1 MKNKKI
7 ILIIVFIISLI
18 LIGIGIFL
26 SLKGEYNTKN
36 ENNEVDN
43 GEVIVDYNIN
53 YYNSV
58 DEAINYIKAIR
69 NTENVNIINE
79 DENNYYIEVSV
90 NNSTFNYV
98 YSKVDNTLTAE

>member
-1 MKNKKI
+1 MKNRKI

-26 SLKGEYNTKN
+26 SLKGEYNTNN

-90 NNSTFNYV
+90 YNSTFNYV
-98 YSKVDNTLTAE
+98 YSKVDNTLSEE

>member
-1 MKNKKI
+1 MKNRKI

-58 DEAINYIKAIR
+58 DEGINYIKAIR
-69 NTENVNIINE
+69 NTENVNSINE

-98 YSKVDNTLTAE
+98 YSKVDNTLSEE

>member
-1 MKNKKI
+1 MKNRKI

-26 SLKGEYNTKN
+26 SLKEEYNTKN

-53 YYNSV
+53 YFNSV

-90 NNSTFNYV
+90 NNSTFNYL
-98 YSKVDNTLTAE
+98 YSKVDNTLTEE

>member
-1 MKNKKI
+1 MYQQ
-7 ILIIVFIISLI
+7 LIIVFIISLI

-26 SLKGEYNTKN
+26 SLKGEYNTNN

-98 YSKVDNTLTAE
+98 YSKVDNTLSEE

>member
-1 MKNKKI
+1 MKNRKI

-26 SLKGEYNTKN
+26 SLKGEYNTYN

-98 YSKVDNTLTAE
+98 YSKVDNTLSEE

>member
-58 DEAINYIKAIR
+58 DQAIHHINKKR

-98 YSKVDNTLTAE
+98 YSKVDNTLTEE

>member
-1 MKNKKI
+1 M
-7 ILIIVFIISLI
+7 
-18 LIGIGIFL
+18 GIGIFL
-26 SLKGEYNTKN
+26 SLNGEYNTKN
-36 ENNEVDN
+36 ENNEVGN

-98 YSKVDNTLTAE
+98 YSKVDNTLTEE

>member
-1 MKNKKI
+1 MKNRKI

-26 SLKGEYNTKN
+26 SLNGEYNTKN
-36 ENNEVDN
+36 ENNEVGN

-98 YSKVDNTLTAE
+98 YSKVDNTLTEE

>member
-1 MKNKKI
+1 MKNRKI

-26 SLKGEYNTKN
+26 SLNGEYNTNN

-98 YSKVDNTLTAE
+98 YSKVDNTLSEE

>member
-1 MKNKKI
+1 MKNRKI

-26 SLKGEYNTKN
+26 SLKGEYNTNN
-36 ENNEVDN
+36 ENNEADN

-98 YSKVDNTLTAE
+98 YSKVDNTLSEE

>member
-1 MKNKKI
+1 MKNRKI

-26 SLKGEYNTKN
+26 SLKEEYNTKN
-36 ENNEVDN
+36 ENNEVGN

-90 NNSTFNYV
+90 NNSTFNYL
-98 YSKVDNTLTAE
+98 YSKVDNTLTEE

>member
-1 MKNKKI
+1 MKNRKS

-98 YSKVDNTLTAE
+98 YSKVDNTLSEE

>member
-1 MKNKKI
+1 MKNRKI

-98 YSKVDNTLTAE
+98 YSIVDNTLSEE

>member
-98 YSKVDNTLTAE
+98 YSKVDNTLTEE

>member
-7 ILIIVFIISLI
+7 IVIIVFIISLI

-26 SLKGEYNTKN
+26 SLKGDYNTKN
-36 ENNEVDN
+36 ENNEIDN
-43 GEVIVDYNIN
+43 GEVIGDYNIN

-58 DEAINYIKAIR
+58 DEAINYIKTIR
-69 NTENVNIINE
+69 NTENVNIVNE

-90 NNSTFNYV
+90 DNSTFNYV
-98 YSKVDNTLTAE
+98 YSKVDNTLTDE

>member
-1 MKNKKI
+1 MKNRKI

-26 SLKGEYNTKN
+26 SLKEEYNTKN
-36 ENNEVDN
+36 ENNEVGN

-58 DEAINYIKAIR
+58 EEAINYIKAIR

-98 YSKVDNTLTAE
+98 YSKVDNTLTEE

>member
-1 MKNKKI
+1 MKNRKI
-7 ILIIVFIISLI
+7 ILIIVFVISLI

-98 YSKVDNTLTAE
+98 YSKVDNTLSEE

>member
-1 MKNKKI
+1 MKNRKI

-26 SLKGEYNTKN
+26 SFKGEYNTKN

-58 DEAINYIKAIR
+58 DVGGSRIIKIK

-98 YSKVDNTLTAE
+98 YSKVDNTLSEE

>member
-1 MKNKKI
+1 MKNRKI

-36 ENNEVDN
+36 ENNEVEN

-98 YSKVDNTLTAE
+98 YSKVDNTLSEE

>member
-1 MKNKKI
+1 MKNRKI

-26 SLKGEYNTKN
+26 SLKGEYNTNN

-98 YSKVDNTLTAE
+98 YYKVDNTLSEE

>member
-1 MKNKKI
+1 MKNRKI
-7 ILIIVFIISLI
+7 ILIIVFVISLI

-26 SLKGEYNTKN
+26 SLNGEYNTKN
-36 ENNEVDN
+36 ENNEVGN

-98 YSKVDNTLTAE
+98 YSKVDNTLTEE

>member
-1 MKNKKI
+1 MKNRKI

-26 SLKGEYNTKN
+26 NLKGEYNTKN

-98 YSKVDNTLTAE
+98 YSKVDNTLTEE

>member
-1 MKNKKI
+1 MKNRKI
-7 ILIIVFIISLI
+7 ILIIVFIISLT

-26 SLKGEYNTKN
+26 SLKGEYNTNN

-98 YSKVDNTLTAE
+98 YSKVDNTLTEE

>member
-1 MKNKKI
+1 MKNRKI

-26 SLKGEYNTKN
+26 SLKGEYNNKN

-98 YSKVDNTLTAE
+98 YSKVDNTLSEE

>member
-7 ILIIVFIISLI
+7 ILIIFFIISLI

-26 SLKGEYNTKN
+26 SLKGKN

-98 YSKVDNTLTAE
+98 YSKVDNTLTEE

>member
-1 MKNKKI
+1 MKNRKI
-7 ILIIVFIISLI
+7 ILIIVFIISLA

-26 SLKGEYNTKN
+26 SLKGEYNTNN

-98 YSKVDNTLTAE
+98 YSKVDNTLCEE

>member
-1 MKNKKI
+1 MKNRKI
-7 ILIIVFIISLI
+7 ILIIVFIISLT
-18 LIGIGIFL
+18 LIAIGIFL
-26 SLKGEYNTKN
+26 SLKGEYNTNN

-98 YSKVDNTLTAE
+98 YSKVDNTLSEE

>member
-1 MKNKKI
+1 MKNRKI
-7 ILIIVFIISLI
+7 ILIIVFIISLT

-26 SLKGEYNTKN
+26 RLKGEYNTNN

-98 YSKVDNTLTAE
+98 YSKVDNTLSEE

>member
-1 MKNKKI
+1 MKNRKI

-43 GEVIVDYNIN
+43 GEVVVDYNIN

-98 YSKVDNTLTAE
+98 YSKVDNTLSEE

>member
-1 MKNKKI
+1 MKNRKI

-69 NTENVNIINE
+69 NTENVTIINE

-98 YSKVDNTLTAE
+98 YSKVDNTLYEE

>member
-1 MKNKKI
+1 MKNRKI

-26 SLKGEYNTKN
+26 SLKGEYNTNN

-98 YSKVDNTLTAE
+98 YSKVDNTLFEE

>member
-1 MKNKKI
+1 MKNRKI

-26 SLKGEYNTKN
+26 SLNGEYNTKN
-36 ENNEVDN
+36 ENNEVGN
-43 GEVIVDYNIN
+43 GEVTVDYNIN

-98 YSKVDNTLTAE
+98 YSKVDNTLTEE

>member
-1 MKNKKI
+1 MKNRKI

-26 SLKGEYNTKN
+26 SLNGEYNTKN
-36 ENNEVDN
+36 ATIEVGN

-98 YSKVDNTLTAE
+98 YSKVDNTLTEE

>member
-1 MKNKKI
+1 MKNRKI

-18 LIGIGIFL
+18 LLGIGIFL

-98 YSKVDNTLTAE
+98 YSKVDNTLTEE

>member
-1 MKNKKI
+1 MKNRKI

-26 SLKGEYNTKN
+26 NLKGEYNTKN

-98 YSKVDNTLTAE
+98 YSKVDNTLSEE

>member
-1 MKNKKI
+1 MKNRKI
-7 ILIIVFIISLI
+7 ILIIVFVISLI
-18 LIGIGIFL
+18 LIGIGIIL
-26 SLKGEYNTKN
+26 SLKGEYNTNN
-36 ENNEVDN
+36 ENNEVDK
-43 GEVIVDYNIN
+43 GEVLVDYNIN

-98 YSKVDNTLTAE
+98 YSKVDNTLSEE

>member
-1 MKNKKI
+1 MKNRKI

-26 SLKGEYNTKN
+26 SLKGEYNTNNK
-36 ENNEVDN
+36 NNEVDN

-98 YSKVDNTLTAE
+98 YSKVDNTLSEE